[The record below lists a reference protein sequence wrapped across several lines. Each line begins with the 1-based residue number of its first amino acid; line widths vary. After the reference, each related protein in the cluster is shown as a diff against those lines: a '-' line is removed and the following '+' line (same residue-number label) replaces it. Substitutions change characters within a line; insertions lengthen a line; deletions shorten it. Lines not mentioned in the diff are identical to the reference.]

1 MSGWLSLTI
10 LMVVIFHICTTA
22 TESISSLDTMA
33 IYDGLLAPEN
43 IIGTNL
49 QVTKMIVN
57 GQSRSSLD
65 ISWSFCVDHLSIIP
79 TERRVQQCNTQ
90 LSTTTKGWLCK
101 IKGRCLTVYCLHW
114 KIERV
119 SWNNTL
125 ILTRASVLKCSEE
138 PTLSLLCFQ
147 NFQNSQDYQNYQK
160 ELCYLPGLSFSCSS
174 LGMLRS
180 SS

>member
-1 MSGWLSLTI
+1 MSLWLSLTI
-10 LMVVIFHICTTA
+10 LMVVIFNICTA

-79 TERRVQQCNTQ
+79 TERRVQQCTSRTIAKLWRKKSPDSCQFWKNPPESCQ
-90 LSTTTKGWLCK
+90 FCGFGGWL
-101 IKGRCLTVYCLHW
+101 G
-114 KIERV
+114 
-119 SWNNTL
+119 
-125 ILTRASVLKCSEE
+125 A
-138 PTLSLLCFQ
+138 P
-147 NFQNSQDYQNYQK
+147 
-160 ELCYLPGLSFSCSS
+160 CSS
-174 LGMLRS
+174 LSAAEKGKWRDWRIGTEGTLKIGRVVKIFISM
-180 SS
+180 